1 MHLLGPKAEL
11 TYDYSYLGSDRSAL
25 SKLTTR
31 GLKVGKGRSAVVIL
45 GVGALTE
52 ADGAAVLGHVMQLVS
67 GTNCKLL
74 VLHNA
79 ASRVGAMDVGAN
91 NPKGI
96 SDLINY
102 DVIFNLGSDEMEI
115 QMGRL

>member
-1 MHLLGPKAEL
+1 M
-11 TYDYSYLGSDRSAL
+11 
-25 SKLTTR
+25 
-31 GLKVGKGRSAVVIL
+31 IL
-45 GVGALTE
+45 GVGALT
-52 ADGAAVLGHVMQLVS
+52 DSRWCCSTWSCNAVVS

-115 QMGRL
+115 PNGPFVIYQGSHGDRGAHRADIILPLPLTQKKVVYL